1 MTPKSKQGLV
11 EPALVAEGS
20 LLSNIQLADDFQVSL
35 WVMLSHVVEERST
48 LAHHAKKTAPTGIVA
63 GSCSH
68 VYRHRVDSL
77 GQNSDLNISG
87 AIISFALLKRLDQFF
102 FSFFAN
108 GHSPTNYLGS
118 SGVRHVPNTST
129 S

>member
-1 MTPKSKQGLV
+1 MK
-11 EPALVAEGS
+11 PALVAKGS
-20 LLSNIQLADDFQVSL
+20 LLSNVQLANDFQVSL
-35 WVMLSHVVEERST
+35 WIMLSHVIEERST
-48 LAHHAKKTAPTGIVA
+48 LANHAKETASTGVVA

-68 VYRHRVDSL
+68 VNRHRVDAL

-118 SGVRHVPNTST
+118 SGVRHVPNTNT